1 MTLDFAFKWRILDA
15 WHEPDADWT
24 FSRASS
30 IFTWADIHNPSPS
43 SPLGRFVDQLGEWGF
58 NGLAFF
64 ADPEK
69 HREAMGNFARYLKE
83 RGVGMI
89 VRRDWSEIERGYSW
103 PPTEYDGRPR
113 SSRKLCPYDK
123 VVRAYWADRI
133 ARDYQF
139 MPDLLGYRVNATESW
154 FQNGAPWMCH
164 CPTCQGKTGQERTRD
179 GIRLMAE
186 LLGAHGGTLFW
197 EACQDNAWNQR
208 QEAHF
213 FRDLTDQIPEN
224 AFVFLKRYYW
234 DFHPRWPRHPLYDT
248 ITVDAQGRSP
258 YMTSIHA
265 TGEWRGLH
273 DFPRSMVDDWSEAFR
288 DMAAT
293 GQQGLWAMMIVH
305 PDGWDRPLNRVK
317 FHALARYMRDPYADP
332 SEIKLSWARE
342 EYGHEIAPVVVDVV
356 DRVTEAARGMYEV
369 DGMWV
374 AKHSHFTTLEYMD
387 SHLCGP
393 YDFSQRLAGMMGLG
407 LPLDMYSPERQAEI
421 RANPDTRIVFNHVP
435 ITPRLKAEL
444 MAQKDGAV
452 RLMEE
457 AISLWRSLEG
467 KMDEDMYG
475 RILGGLMA
483 NRNDAILFRHVM
495 DLYMDWKLGVLTE
508 AKIDAVL
515 AACRGLV
522 GIVFPDPMSEDP
534 GETVSFV
541 DAESVATFAE
551 KLRRELREPWL
562 EQYWV
567 DHPWGEGSAGQSSSP
582 ELMEPLV

>member
-1 MTLDFAFKWRILDA
+1 MTNDLAFKWRILDA

-24 FSRASS
+24 FSRAGN
-30 IFTWADIHNPSPS
+30 IFTWADMLNPRPS
-43 SPLGRFVDQLGEWGF
+43 SPLGRFVVQASEWGF
-58 NGLAFF
+58 NGMVFF
-64 ADPEK
+64 VDPER
-69 HREAMGNFARYLKE
+69 HPDEMRVFARYLRE
-83 RGVGMI
+83 HGIGMI
-89 VRRDWSEIERGYSW
+89 IRRDWNETERGYSW
-103 PPTEYDGRPR
+103 PPTESDARAR
-113 SSRKLCPYDK
+113 ASRKLCPYDAE
-123 VVRAYWADRI
+123 VRAYWTKRV
-133 ARDYQF
+133 ARDFQM
-139 MPDLLGYRVNATESW
+139 MPDLLGLRVNATESW
-154 FQNGAPWMCH
+154 FQNGAPWMCA
-164 CPTCQGKTGQERTRD
+164 CATCRGKTGQERTRD
-179 GIRLMAE
+179 AIRLLAD
-186 LLGAHGGTLFW
+186 LLAAHGGTLFW

-213 FRDLTDQIPEN
+213 FRDLTGQIPDN

-273 DFPRSMVDDWSEAFR
+273 EFPRSMVHDWSSVFR

-317 FHALARYMRDPYADP
+317 LYALARYMRDPYADP

-342 EYGHEIAPVVVDVV
+342 EYGEEIAPVVVAVV
-356 DRVTEAARGMYEV
+356 DRVTGAARGMYEV
-369 DGMWV
+369 DGMWMT
-374 AKHSHFTTLEYMD
+374 KHSHFTTFEYMD

-393 YDFSQRLAGMMGLG
+393 YDFSQRLSGMMGLA

-421 RANPDTRIVFNHVP
+421 RANPDTRLVFNHVP
-435 ITPRLKAEL
+435 ITRQLKAEL

-457 AISLWRSLEG
+457 AIALWRSLEG
-467 KMDEDMYG
+467 KVSDG
-475 RILGGLMA
+475 RHNQILNGLLR
-483 NRNDAILFRHVM
+483 NRDDTIIFRHVM
-495 DLYMDWKLGVLTE
+495 DLYVDWKLGVLTE

-515 AACRGLV
+515 AACRGLRGV
-522 GIVFPDPMSEDP
+522 VVPEPLATEP
-534 GETVSFV
+534 VETVSFV
-541 DAESVATFAE
+541 DAESVLTFAE
-551 KLRRELREPWL
+551 KLRRDLREPWV

-567 DHPWGEGSAGQSSSP
+567 DHPWGEGSAGHSSSP
-582 ELMEPLV
+582 ELFEQMP